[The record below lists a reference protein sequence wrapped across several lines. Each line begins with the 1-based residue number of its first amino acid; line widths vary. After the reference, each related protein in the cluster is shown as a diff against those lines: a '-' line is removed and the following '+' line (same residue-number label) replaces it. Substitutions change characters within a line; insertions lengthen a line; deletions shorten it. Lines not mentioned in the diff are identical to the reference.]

1 MSDNGP
7 QFVSEAFKTFPKL
20 YEFSHLT
27 SSPHYPKSNGFIERT
42 VQTVKSAL
50 RKAKA
55 DSLDPE
61 LALLCRRSTPIDN
74 KLPSPAEMLY
84 TRKIQGNL
92 PVKVS
97 NVLPSKDKIYERLK
111 EQQEKQK
118 LYHDQHSKELPPLME
133 GQPVS
138 TQDPRSGHWSPAKV
152 LSKCEEP
159 QSYLIQT
166 KEGTKVRRNR
176 QHLKGDKPP
185 NSPKKTQESTP
196 VEKRT

>member
-1 MSDNGP
+1 MTTVHNSYLRH
-7 QFVSEAFKTFPKL
+7 FAKL
-20 YEFSHLT
+20 YEFSHVT
-27 SSPHYPKSNGFIERT
+27 SRPHYPKSNSFIERT

-55 DSLDPE
+55 DGLDPK
-61 LALLCRRSTPIDN
+61 LALLCLRSTPIGN

-97 NVLPSKDKIYERLK
+97 NVLPSKDKIYEHLK

-118 LYHDQHSKELPPLME
+118 LYHDQSAKELPPLTE
-133 GQPVS
+133 GQPIS
-138 TQDPRSGHWSPAKV
+138 AQDPRSGHWSPAKV

-159 QSYLIQT
+159 GSYVVQT
-166 KEGTKVRRNR
+166 
-176 QHLKGDKPP
+176 
-185 NSPKKTQESTP
+185 
-196 VEKRT
+196 